1 MIADY
6 FSLALK
12 NLKKRGLRSWLTML
26 GIFIGIAAVVS
37 LISLSQGLETAVIGQ
52 FSSLDPDK
60 LLVQNSGTG
69 FGPPGSTAVES
80 LTEHDLNLI
89 KSVSGV
95 DEAITRLIRVVS
107 LEYNKIKLF
116 KTVGSIPP
124 NQEHIDI
131 IYDALNAGVES
142 GRLLNDKDR
151 GKIVLGSNF
160 LTDDDFDKKINVG
173 TNIKIQGKD
182 FEVIGFLKKSSTFI
196 INDAILM
203 PEDDLK
209 DILKIDDEIDLIIIQ
224 IRDNNKIVQVA
235 QDIERTLRKDRNEKL
250 GEEDF
255 SVQTPLESLSAVST
269 VLNVIGLIVS
279 GIAAISLLIGG
290 IGIANT
296 MFTSVLERRKE
307 IGIMKAIGARNK
319 DILYIF
325 IIESS
330 LLGLVGG
337 LVGAILGL
345 ALAFIISSLAGSF
358 LGGISLQVQISY
370 PLIFSSIVFSLALGL
385 LFGAIPAYQAS
396 RLNPVEALRK

>member
-1 MIADY
+1 MIKDY

-60 LLVQNSGTG
+60 LLVQNSGAG
-69 FGPPGSTAVES
+69 FGPPGSTAVTS
-80 LTEHDLNLI
+80 LAEHDLNLI
-89 KSVSGV
+89 KSISGV
-95 DEAITRLIRVVS
+95 DEAITRLIRSVS

-124 NQEHIDI
+124 NQNHIDI
-131 IYDALNAGVES
+131 IYDSFNAEVES

-160 LTDDDFDKKINVG
+160 LTDDDFNKKINIG
-173 TNIKIQGKD
+173 TNLKIQGRD

-203 PEDDLK
+203 PEQDLK
-209 DILKIDDEIDLIIIQ
+209 DILNIDDEIDLIVVQIQ
-224 IRDNNKIVQVA
+224 DENKIVQVA
-235 QDIERTLRKDRNEKL
+235 ENIERALRKDRKEKL

-255 SVQTPLESLSAVST
+255 SVQTPLQSLSAVST

-319 DILYIF
+319 DILFIF
-325 IIESS
+325 MIESS

-337 LVGAILGL
+337 IVGAFLGL
-345 ALAFIISSLAGSF
+345 ALAFSISSLAGSF

-370 PLIFSSIVFSLALGL
+370 PLVLGSIIFSLVLGL
-385 LFGAIPAYQAS
+385 LFGAIPALQAS
-396 RLNPVEALRK
+396 KLNPTEALRK